1 MRGLRRP
8 FDARG
13 LSLRLAR
20 HDRGRE
26 KSFQRQGSRPGLCL
40 RRRLP
45 FSIPGGAHMKRI
57 SLMLA
62 GCVLAVAAHAQSYP
76 AKPVRVIV
84 TTVPGPLDTF
94 ARIISEKAA
103 TSLKQPL
110 VIENK
115 PGAGGNIGADVVA
128 KSPSDG
134 YPLLF
139 ALDTTFTVNPAIYK
153 KLPFDPAKD
162 FAVISVPVTYG
173 QMLAVNAAVPAK
185 SIAELVALAK
195 QKPMNY
201 ASGGN
206 GSPSHLTFAYFL
218 PRSRV
223 EMSHNPYQGTGQ
235 SIVDVVA
242 GQGDSIFALTT
253 GVLPHVKSGRLR
265 ALGVSST
272 KRSALAPEVPTVAEA
287 GFQGFDASFAYALL
301 APAGT
306 PDDIVQMLNREV
318 RKALAVPDVQEKNR
332 VADYS
337 ALDLD
342 ARRSAAW
349 LKEKREHWA
358 SVVQRAGI
366 IVE

>member
-1 MRGLRRP
+1 
-8 FDARG
+8 
-13 LSLRLAR
+13 
-20 HDRGRE
+20 
-26 KSFQRQGSRPGLCL
+26 
-40 RRRLP
+40 
-45 FSIPGGAHMKRI
+45 MKRI

-115 PGAGGNIGADVVA
+115 PGAGGNIGADMVA
-128 KSPSDG
+128 KSVPDG
-134 YPLLF
+134 YTLLF

-153 KLPFDPAKD
+153 KLPFDPVKD

-173 QMLAVNAAVPAK
+173 QMLAVNASVPAK
-185 SIAELVALAK
+185 SAAELVALAK

-218 PRSRV
+218 ASSGV
-223 EMSHNPYQGTGQ
+223 EMSHIPYKGTGQ

-242 GQGDSIFALTT
+242 GQVDSIFAVTT

-306 PDDIVQMLNREV
+306 PEDIVQLLNREV
-318 RKALAVPDVQEKNR
+318 RKALSAPDVQEKNR
-332 VADYS
+332 IADY
-337 ALDLD
+337 AAMDLD
-342 ARRSAAW
+342 PRQSAAW
-349 LKEKREHWA
+349 LKDRREHWA
-358 SVVQRAGI
+358 AVVQKAHI
-366 IVE
+366 TVE

>member
-1 MRGLRRP
+1 
-8 FDARG
+8 
-13 LSLRLAR
+13 
-20 HDRGRE
+20 
-26 KSFQRQGSRPGLCL
+26 
-40 RRRLP
+40 
-45 FSIPGGAHMKRI
+45 
-57 SLMLA
+57 
-62 GCVLAVAAHAQSYP
+62 VLAVAAHAQSYP

-115 PGAGGNIGADVVA
+115 PGAGGNIGADMVA
-128 KSPSDG
+128 KSAPDG
-134 YPLLF
+134 YTLLF
-139 ALDTTFTVNPAIYK
+139 ALDTTF
-153 KLPFDPAKD
+153 
-162 FAVISVPVTYG
+162 AV
-173 QMLAVNAAVPAK
+173 
-185 SIAELVALAK
+185 
-195 QKPMNY
+195 
-201 ASGGN
+201 
-206 GSPSHLTFAYFL
+206 
-218 PRSRV
+218 
-223 EMSHNPYQGTGQ
+223 
-235 SIVDVVA
+235 
-242 GQGDSIFALTT
+242 TT

-306 PDDIVQMLNREV
+306 PEDIVQLLNREV
-318 RKALAVPDVQEKNR
+318 RKALAAPDVQEKNR